1 MIFNKVLSIF
11 ISVLTV
17 IGFAQNNVFTEL
29 QSHPAYEVILLDDST
44 VKVYKKFENYTY
56 LKTLIEK
63 PGNEKRTGA
72 NLIIEL
78 DTVNYTDY
86 GGYYKRWGSIP
97 AVNLW
102 TSKYL
107 SFDANKN
114 NKNELYVWF
123 YTYQNDIGSYNTTR
137 VYEHDRDSLFFLL
150 YEFSEDTLRSF
161 FDLGDITGDGLL
173 DIFCVGTQN
182 NLRFFK
188 QNSPNDLIIFNNI
201 NYNPFP
207 SEYQINHGTL
217 YDIDNDGNLELIY
230 FLFAGDS
237 DSSWAYCNH
246 VAKFNPVINNYELIY
261 FHRPLPDR
269 YTNGFSIGDF
279 DMDGRRNFAT
289 GSLYGKFYIYEH
301 VNGSEY
307 RVEFSEQL
315 DTKNAYLTVFTDDMD
330 GNGKPEIW
338 IGGDFSSSIYGGVT
352 RLFAYEAISE
362 GLYEQVYQI
371 DIRGLF
377 SAIDGKLSYVD
388 LDGDG
393 IKELFLTNANL
404 AFGFK
409 YDGYGNYFMDF
420 VIKAPRLDSI
430 YVTQTLRQIDVADID
445 GDGIVEIIPQYIL
458 SKGWSSSIEYRSVF
472 LKRDKV
478 SSIVEENTHQT
489 TGYYLSQ
496 NYPNPFNPTTK
507 IKFGILRATNVR
519 IIIYDILG
527 KEIIELINENHF
539 GGQYEITW
547 NGTDYCGNLVP
558 SGIYFIRIITDN
570 YQKTIKAI
578 LNK

>member
-445 GDGIVEIIPQYIL
+445 GDGIVEIIP
-458 SKGWSSSIEYRSVF
+458 
-472 LKRDKV
+472 
-478 SSIVEENTHQT
+478 
-489 TGYYLSQ
+489 
-496 NYPNPFNPTTK
+496 
-507 IKFGILRATNVR
+507 
-519 IIIYDILG
+519 
-527 KEIIELINENHF
+527 
-539 GGQYEITW
+539 
-547 NGTDYCGNLVP
+547 
-558 SGIYFIRIITDN
+558 
-570 YQKTIKAI
+570 
-578 LNK
+578 